1 VPTKK
6 IPETRRALLLELESM
21 IGNSCYN
28 KNIQN
33 WGPGGEWKG
42 AGRKFRY
49 PITFVNGS
57 DQEIKRHNTFSS
69 EITDAMLGNGY
80 YAFGSNELHVMEA
93 LIKIL
98 DFLEEEYGVNFEK
111 SGLET

>member
-1 VPTKK
+1 
-6 IPETRRALLLELESM
+6 
-21 IGNSCYN
+21 
-28 KNIQN
+28 
-33 WGPGGEWKG
+33 
-42 AGRKFRY
+42 
-49 PITFVNGS
+49 
-57 DQEIKRHNTFSS
+57 
-69 EITDAMLGNGY
+69 MLGNGY